1 MPITIPSL
9 DSRRYQDMLD
19 EARARIPV
27 HTPEWTNFNE
37 SDPGVTLLELF
48 AFLAENMAYRANLI
62 PERNRLKFL
71 TLLGIPLAP
80 GTSARGLVTINNER
94 GELRTLTLND
104 DLEVR
109 AGQAPFRT
117 EMGLDVLPVE
127 MQVFYKRAVSDAAPE
142 VREYYRQLYA
152 SYMGSQPLNAT
163 DALLYDTQPFP
174 ATGGVDLG
182 VDTIDAA
189 LWVALLL
196 RPGDKPYDEAQ
207 KRAAREAIANRT
219 LSLGLLPMTADASGK
234 RLDPVGQ
241 ESAAGGNLLRFELPL
256 IPSNGELSRV
266 LSERVPRYQ
275 ALTALASDDVLARP
289 GVVQLRL
296 PDADQLRLWTNVDPL
311 EMGVGSFP
319 PSLEDTTL
327 NDRLI
332 TWLRI
337 SSPAAVR
344 ARFLWVGGNATAVRQ
359 RTRVANELLPAGT
372 GEPDQNITL
381 TQAPV
386 IPDSLRLTV
395 TENGKTEAWTTIDD
409 LYAAGPEVP
418 TADPRLPPGAQPPP
432 QASPKAYTLN
442 PESGEVRFGDGTHGA
457 RPSFGAILR
466 ADYDVSMG
474 GRGNVGAGAINSGPA
489 LPSGLK
495 VTNPV
500 PTWGGADP
508 ESVREGEKQVTRYLQ
523 HRDRLV
529 TAADFETIVRRT
541 PGVDVGR
548 VEVLP
553 AYNPEI
559 GASEPG
565 DAAGAVTLML
575 VPAYDPAHPNA
586 PVPDRLFLDA
596 VCEYVNPRRLVTTE
610 VLLRPPNYRKV
621 WVSIGITVAQR
632 TSLAQ
637 VTEAVKAALH
647 RFLSPLPAPE
657 SAGLADAA
665 PLFVP
670 AAGADPARGWP
681 LRKPVLKLEIAAVA
695 NRAPGV
701 LLVNSVLLID
711 EARNPRDEIPM
722 TGLDLPALAGLAVGI
737 GEAPPASSIP
747 GFGEDLPAAGG
758 PAAFAPVPRI
768 PEECR

>member
-9 DSRRYQDMLD
+9 DNRSFPQLLD
-19 EARARIPV
+19 EAVARISV
-27 HTPEWTNFNE
+27 HTPEWTNFNV
-37 SDPGVTLLELF
+37 SDPGLTLLELF
-48 AFLAENMAYRANLI
+48 VFLAENTAYRANLI

-80 GTSARGLVTINNER
+80 GTSARGLITINNER

-109 AGQAPFRT
+109 AGQTPFRT

-127 MQVFYKRAVSDAAPE
+127 MQVFYKRAFTGAAPE

-152 SYMGSQPLNAT
+152 SYMGSQPLNAN
-163 DALLYDTQPFP
+163 DALLYETQPFP
-174 ATGGVDLG
+174 AMGGVDLG
-182 VDTIDAA
+182 RDTIDGA
-189 LWVALLL
+189 LWVALFL
-196 RPGDKPYDEAQ
+196 RPGDKPYDEPQ
-207 KRAAREAIANRT
+207 KRAVREALANRT
-219 LSLGLLPMTADASGK
+219 LSLGLLPMTADANGK

-266 LSERVPRYQ
+266 LSERIPRYQ

-289 GVVQLRL
+289 GIVQLRL

-359 RTRVANELLPAGT
+359 RVRVANELLPAGT
-372 GEPDQNITL
+372 GEPDQIVTL

-386 IPDSLRLTV
+386 IPASLRLTI
-395 TENGKTEAWTTIDD
+395 TANGKTEEWAPIDD
-409 LYAAGPEVP
+409 LYAAGPEAP
-418 TADPRLPPGAQPPP
+418 AADPRLPPGTRQSL
-432 QASPKAYTLN
+432 QASPKVYVLN
-442 PESGEVRFGDGTHGA
+442 PEAGEIRFGDGARGA
-457 RPSFGAILR
+457 RPPFGAILR
-466 ADYDVSMG
+466 ADYEVSVG
-474 GRGNVGAGAINSGPA
+474 SRGNVGAATINTGPA

-500 PTWGGADP
+500 PTWGGTEP
-508 ESVREGEKQVTRYLQ
+508 ENVREGEKQVTRYLQ

-529 TAADFETIVRRT
+529 TAADFEAIVRRT

-565 DAAGAVTLML
+565 DAAGAVTLL
-575 VPAYDPAHPNA
+575 LIPAYDPQHPNA
-586 PVPDRLFLDA
+586 PIPDRLFLDA
-596 VCEYVNPRRLVTTE
+596 VCAHVNPRRLITTE
-610 VLLRPPNYRKV
+610 VLLRAPNYRKV

-632 TSLAQ
+632 TSLGQ

-647 RFLSPLPAPE
+647 RFLSPLPASERIGLVE
-657 SAGLADAA
+657 SA
-665 PLFVP
+665 PLFVS
-670 AAGADPARGWP
+670 AAAPDAAQGWP
-681 LRKPVLKLEIAAVA
+681 LRKSVLKLEIAAVA
-695 NRAPGV
+695 NRVPGV
-701 LLVNSVLLID
+701 LLVNNVLLID
-711 EARNPRDEIPM
+711 ETRNPRDEIPM
-722 TGLDLPALAGLAVGI
+722 VGLDLPTLAGLAVGI
-737 GEAPPASSIP
+737 GEAPPASAIP
-747 GFGEDLPAAGG
+747 GFGEESSTTGG
-758 PAAFAPVPRI
+758 ATAFAPVPFI
-768 PEECR
+768 PQECR